1 MNVNPLHIGVL
12 ALLKYG
18 TICFRFQNLA
28 RVLIMVSNWK
38 YVFFQIYF
46 YIFINKYIYYIFIYI
61 LKTEPELEPI
71 KEEVFPDEAYLMVS
85 QLQWEDD
92 VVWDGNE
99 IKQKV

>member
-1 MNVNPLHIGVL
+1 MFPFKFIS
-12 ALLKYG
+12 
-18 TICFRFQNLA
+18 IFSFS
-28 RVLIMVSNWK
+28 LIN
-38 YVFFQIYF
+38 
-46 YIFINKYIYYIFIYI
+46 IFIIFSFSYIYI